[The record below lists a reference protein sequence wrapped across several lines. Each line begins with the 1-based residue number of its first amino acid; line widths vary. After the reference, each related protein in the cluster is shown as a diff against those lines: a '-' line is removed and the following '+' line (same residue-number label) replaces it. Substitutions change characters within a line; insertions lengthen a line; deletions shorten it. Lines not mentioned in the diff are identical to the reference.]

1 MVSMAPIQAY
11 TVTSEELQ
19 KEKEELEKKKK
30 EAQDA
35 AKKEQANLDA
45 ANSKASAIAGDMD
58 EKEAEI
64 EETNEALVQTLASI
78 DMINDEI
85 ADNEDAIKIT
95 EEEYNQAK
103 ATEDEQYSTM
113 KLRIKYMYERGNF
126 TYMQILMESAN
137 FSDMMNKA
145 EYIEK
150 LYDYDRRLLEEY
162 KAAVAYT
169 NEVLNQLEDEKAE
182 LEASKFELTEEQNYL
197 DSLLA
202 EQEAEYG
209 SYEAQ
214 LAAAQKEV
222 SAFKSKVNAQ
232 NNAVKKLEQQAQS
245 KQKEI
250 DAAKKR
256 EEEERKAA
264 EEAARKAAE
273 EAANA
278 SKSSDSGGSTS
289 TGSSSSS
296 YTVPTGSSSSGSKS
310 YKSPSE
316 FGGSTGERMAQYAV
330 QFVGNP
336 YVFGGTS
343 LTNGADCS
351 GFVQTVYKDFGYRI
365 PRTGMINYGVGVSY
379 EEAQPGDVFCYAG
392 HVALYIGD
400 GKIVHASTARTGIR
414 ISNAN
419 YKTWLGIR
427 RFI

>member
-95 EEEYNQAK
+95 EGEYEQAK

-278 SKSSDSGGSTS
+278 SKSSNSGSSTS